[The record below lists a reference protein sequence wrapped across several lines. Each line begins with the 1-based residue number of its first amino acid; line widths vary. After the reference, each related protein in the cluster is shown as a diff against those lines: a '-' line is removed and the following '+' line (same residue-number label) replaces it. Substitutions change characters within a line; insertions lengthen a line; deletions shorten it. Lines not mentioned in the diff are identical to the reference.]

1 MTFPL
6 RCAIIFIRLV
16 SFRVV
21 CFEEKLHKSSSH
33 QEKFT
38 GPSLNFLP
46 KCGCTNYSAMPRSW
60 TTLSFNVNTSHPS
73 IPHAQRNK
81 HHLHIKGAVTSV
93 NQSKLLNSSAIKCT
107 WSKKIWLCSVSFKR
121 TIKKNHVEM
130 RGEGNNVV
138 FMQAALCRSFTTS
151 WGQVT
156 WTAKWPPFELVC
168 FGCFWHLELLCWVLQ
183 FCHSKYKAILEKQLY
198 IQDINYI
205 HF

>member
-33 QEKFT
+33 QERFT

-121 TIKKNHVEM
+121 TIKKKIMLRWEARETM
-130 RGEGNNVV
+130 LC
-138 FMQAALCRSFTTS
+138 LCRRPSVGHS
-151 WGQVT
+151 QPREAKSHGQLSDHRLNWFVL
-156 WTAKWPPFELVC
+156 AV
-168 FGCFWHLELLCWVLQ
+168 FGISSCSAE
-183 FCHSKYKAILEKQLY
+183 FCNFAIANTKPS
-198 IQDINYI
+198 
-205 HF
+205 

>member
-1 MTFPL
+1 MTDFCLRLQNDFSL

-33 QEKFT
+33 QERFT

-46 KCGCTNYSAMPRSW
+46 KGWCTNYSATPRSR

-121 TIKKNHVEM
+121 TIKKKKKKSCWDER
-130 RGEGNNVV
+130 RGKQCCVYAGGPLSVIHN
-138 FMQAALCRSFTTS
+138 
-151 WGQVT
+151 
-156 WTAKWPPFELVC
+156 LVRPS
-168 FGCFWHLELLCWVLQ
+168 HMD
-183 FCHSKYKAILEKQLY
+183 S
-198 IQDINYI
+198 
-205 HF
+205 